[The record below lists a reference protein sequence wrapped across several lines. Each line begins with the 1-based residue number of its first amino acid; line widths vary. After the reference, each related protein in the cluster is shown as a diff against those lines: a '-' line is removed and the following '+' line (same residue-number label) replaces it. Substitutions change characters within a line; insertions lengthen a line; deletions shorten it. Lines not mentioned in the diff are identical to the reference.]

1 MPVLTKINTNV
12 IADDAVTGDK
22 FAGDAY
28 LSNTATQNISGT
40 YSENRLYTSD
50 AYTLSGNATVNGH
63 LTLSSIKPTADVVLT
78 AGGAYTLTGTGV
90 LSAGSLL
97 APSTTDLT
105 GMTGELGSVVTGS
118 PNLNLTTG
126 TLGSG
131 VTFPTGHVLQ
141 VETSNHTTHF
151 YYTTSS
157 TVFDN
162 GTTSTRG
169 DDSHGSVIDDLNVTL
184 TTKKA
189 NSKFLIFIN
198 LQNCGVDTPASGY
211 PFVLNVYSS
220 IDGYATPIIRGDQ
233 VGSNRQRFSA
243 AKYPRTILNNYAT
256 TTMNFSCEQTSSLAS
271 GASVT
276 FKSCIASLSAMTVML
291 NYLHDPDT
299 DGDSF
304 FRTASTATI
313 FEIAT

>member
-1 MPVLTKINTNV
+1 MAGTIKLDGTTFLSKSGSDFTLNNV
-12 IADDAVTGDK
+12 TDIGSV
-22 FAGDAY
+22 
-28 LSNTATQNISGT
+28 
-40 YSENRLYTSD
+40 
-50 AYTLSGNATVNGH
+50 
-63 LTLSSIKPTADVVLT
+63 T
-78 AGGAYTLTGTGV
+78 AGTI
-90 LSAGSLL
+90 GS
-97 APSTTDLT
+97 S
-105 GMTGELGSVVTGS
+105 
-118 PNLNLTTG
+118 
-126 TLGSG
+126 
-131 VTFPTGHVLQ
+131 VTFPAGHVLQ
-141 VETSNHTTHF
+141 VVTSNSTTHF

-157 TVFDN
+157 TKFDN
-162 GTTSTRG
+162 GTALTRA

-189 NSKFLIFIN
+189 NSKFLVLIN
-198 LQNCGVDTPASGY
+198 LQNCGVDSPQSGY

-220 IDGYATPIIRGDQ
+220 IDSYATPIVRGDQ

-243 AKYPRTILNNYAT
+243 AKYPRTYLNSYAT

-276 FKSCIASLSAMTVML
+276 FKSCIASLNAMTAML

-304 FRTASTATI
+304 FRTASTATV

>member
-1 MPVLTKINTNV
+1 MAFPTSSLTNNQVHKEGNRAFVYDSALGVWDQVRETDITDGKNLYGE
-12 IADDAVTGDK
+12 IG
-22 FAGDAY
+22 
-28 LSNTATQNISGT
+28 SGT
-40 YSENRLYTSD
+40 
-50 AYTLSGNATVNGH
+50 
-63 LTLSSIKPTADVVLT
+63 I
-78 AGGAYTLTGTGV
+78 
-90 LSAGSLL
+90 
-97 APSTTDLT
+97 
-105 GMTGELGSVVTGS
+105 
-118 PNLNLTTG
+118 
-126 TLGSG
+126 GSG
-131 VTFPTGHVLQ
+131 VTFPSGHVLQ
-141 VETSNHTTHF
+141 AETSNHTTHF

-198 LQNCGVDTPASGY
+198 LQNCGVDSPASGY

-220 IDGYATPIIRGDQ
+220 IDSYATPIIRGDQ

-243 AKYPRTILNNYAT
+243 AKYPRTVLNNYAT

-276 FKSCIASLSAMTVML
+276 FKSCIASLGAMTVML

-299 DGDSF
+299 DGSSF